1 MKLSLGKDNPH
12 EAPEEHF
19 ICPAPQETKLDR
31 KRRKVIHGLND
42 SHMHPIRGG
51 LNYNMELR
59 WDGVRSLAD
68 VLRMRKEQAART
80 PAPQWVQVVEG
91 WKESIQTARMI
102 EGSLGMKV
110 LLVSF

>member
-19 ICPAPQETKLDR
+19 ICPAPQETKPDR
-31 KRRKVIHGLND
+31 KRRTVIHGLND

-51 LNYNMELR
+51 LNYNMGLR

-68 VLRMRKEQAART
+68 APRMPKEQAAWT
-80 PAPQWVQVVEG
+80 PAPQWVRVVG
-91 WKESIQTARMI
+91 CWKEIYPDS
-102 EGSLGMKV
+102 KND
-110 LLVSF
+110 